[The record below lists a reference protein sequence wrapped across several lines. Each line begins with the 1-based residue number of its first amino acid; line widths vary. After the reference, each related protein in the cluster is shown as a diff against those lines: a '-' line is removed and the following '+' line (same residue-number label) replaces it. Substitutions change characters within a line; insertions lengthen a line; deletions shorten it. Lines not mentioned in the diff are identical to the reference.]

1 MSESI
6 SIPSD
11 LDSCQELIVSQQKMI
26 DDLQIEQE
34 KLRKL
39 LQQMIHGNRSEKR
52 ILSGADQA
60 LLPFESEEEFKT
72 AQAEAEAEAE
82 TIIEKYTVQR
92 HARKKKPRNE
102 SLPSHLERVEQ
113 IVEASE
119 ELKNCPRHG
128 ARRIIDYDV
137 TETLMRDPPR
147 LWVLRKKYPKY
158 ACPTDPSCGIAS
170 PERPTSLVEGN
181 RYDTSIAAAVIEAKW
196 AIYLPIY
203 RQQDLF
209 ASSGWTPSRS
219 TLLNLISQSQFVM
232 EPLADYMTK
241 LVQQDMGI
249 GLDETSCRMLLPKDI
264 PQAIPGNAKSR
275 RLAEKV
281 AEVRAAGKKSLLGKM
296 WVYSGLYDAP
306 YNIFDF
312 RVSRH
317 RDGPDDFLRTSR
329 CKVQGDCF
337 SGNTSVVL
345 QSDGRLEFVA
355 CWSHARRKVE
365 AATSYQKEAN
375 QLLRIIK
382 ALYDIETR
390 AKEMH
395 WKQREQLRARES
407 SIVLAGI
414 KQWLASPVLNRVLPK
429 SDFAEAAQ
437 YIRNHWVALNVF
449 VSDGRIPIDNNYVEQ
464 LMKQVALGRK
474 AWLFVGNVE
483 AGERSAMM
491 MTLASSAKRH
501 DLDVGLYIK
510 DVLDQLLAGCTDYQR
525 LIPDQWKQRHPE
537 AIRQYRQ
544 EERRDKA
551 QRKQYRAAMRRVA
564 PR

>member
-1 MSESI
+1 
-6 SIPSD
+6 
-11 LDSCQELIVSQQKMI
+11 
-26 DDLQIEQE
+26 
-34 KLRKL
+34 
-39 LQQMIHGNRSEKR
+39 
-52 ILSGADQA
+52 
-60 LLPFESEEEFKT
+60 
-72 AQAEAEAEAE
+72 
-82 TIIEKYTVQR
+82 
-92 HARKKKPRNE
+92 
-102 SLPSHLERVEQ
+102 
-113 IVEASE
+113 
-119 ELKNCPRHG
+119 
-128 ARRIIDYDV
+128 
-137 TETLMRDPPR
+137 
-147 LWVLRKKYPKY
+147 
-158 ACPTDPSCGIAS
+158 
-170 PERPTSLVEGN
+170 VEGN

-317 RDGPDDFLRTSR
+317 RDGPDEFLRTSR

-414 KQWLASPVLNRVLPK
+414 KTWLASPVLNRVLPK
-429 SDFAEAAQ
+429 SDFAEAVQ

-525 LIPDQWKQRHPE
+525 LLPDQWKQRHPE

-564 PR
+564 PRWGTSV